1 MIDTLS
7 ILVLLLAL
15 GGPIAIAQ
23 IGQRSVAGATRLSLN
38 LLLQLLL
45 AGLAITCLW
54 IALGPLRVPID
65 TIGLGSPDLGTLF
78 WAAGMSAIFVFGLGP
93 ILLRLPLWLGLN
105 GFEETLSALA
115 DLPIWYLVLAVVAGG
130 IVEELLYRGIALAAL
145 TSLGLD
151 PILAATFVVTA
162 FALAHIPMWGI
173 GPALTTAISAAAL
186 TAFFLWH
193 GDLLANIIAMSSPI
207 LLASFWA
214 LLSPGCGAKNRYGE
228 GGADDAAQR

>member
-45 AGLAITCLW
+45 TCLAITCLW
-54 IALGPLRVPID
+54 IALGPLRVPASD
-65 TIGLGSPDLGTLF
+65 LGLGLPDLHTWLWGG
-78 WAAGMSAIFVFGLGP
+78 AMSVFFIFGLGP
-93 ILLRLPLWLGLN
+93 ILLRMPLWLGLK
-105 GFEETLSALA
+105 GFEKTLSALA
-115 DLPIWYLVLAVVAGG
+115 DLPIWYLVLAVVVGG
-130 IVEELLYRGIALAAL
+130 IVEELLYRGIALAVL

-173 GPALTTAISAAAL
+173 GPALTTAISGAAL

-193 GDLLANIIAMSSPI
+193 GDLLANIIAHVVTDFAGIVLGP
-207 LLASFWA
+207 LFARL
-214 LLSPGCGAKNRYGE
+214 R
-228 GGADDAAQR
+228 R

>member
-15 GGPIAIAQ
+15 GGPVAIAQ
-23 IGQRSVAGATRLSLN
+23 IGQRSVAGATRLSLD

-54 IALGPLRVPID
+54 FALGPLRVPID

-130 IVEELLYRGIALAAL
+130 IVEELLYRGTALAAS

-186 TAFFLWH
+186 TAIFSVAWGSSGQYHRHVVTDFAGIVL
-193 GDLLANIIAMSSPI
+193 GPLLTR
-207 LLASFWA
+207 L
-214 LLSPGCGAKNRYGE
+214 R
-228 GGADDAAQR
+228 R